1 MVKVF
6 ILSLI
11 LIESKIT
18 MKTIGLIGGMSWE
31 SSKLYYEFLNTKAKD
46 ILGGSHSAKCIIV
59 SVDFADI
66 ERLTFE
72 GDWKAI
78 GELMKQ
84 AAQQLERAGADIIL
98 LCTNTIH
105 LVSHYISE
113 NVSIPFMHIATTT
126 GESIKKVGLK
136 KVALLGTKFTMEKDF
151 YTKTLMN
158 DFGLEILI
166 PDTVDRQVIHDIIYN
181 ELVNGQ
187 FTISSKQKI
196 IEIIKKLQKQGAQG
210 VILGCTEL
218 PMLISELDID
228 IPIFDTGK
236 IHAYKAIE
244 WSVHN

>member
-1 MVKVF
+1 
-6 ILSLI
+6 
-11 LIESKIT
+11 

-46 ILGGSHSAKCIIV
+46 ILGGSHSAKCIMV

-66 ERLTFE
+66 ERFTFK
-72 GDWKAI
+72 GDWEAI

-84 AAQQLERAGADIIL
+84 AAIQLERAGADIIL

-105 LVSHYISE
+105 LVSHYITE

-126 GESIKKVGLK
+126 GESIKKSDLK

-151 YTKTLMN
+151 YTKTLMH
-158 DFGLEILI
+158 DFDLNILI
-166 PDTVDRQVIHDIIYN
+166 PDTNDRHVVHAIIYN
-181 ELVNGQ
+181 ELVKGQ
-187 FTISSKQKI
+187 FTNSSKHKI
-196 IEIIKKLQKQGAQG
+196 IEIINELQNQGAQG

-218 PMLISELDID
+218 PILISESDIS

-236 IHAYKAIE
+236 IHAHTAME
-244 WSVHN
+244 WSIN

>member
-1 MVKVF
+1 
-6 ILSLI
+6 
-11 LIESKIT
+11 

-46 ILGGSHSAKCIIV
+46 ILGGSHSAKCILV

-72 GDWKAI
+72 GDWEAI

-84 AAQQLERAGADIIL
+84 AAQQLEQAGADIIL

-113 NVSIPFMHIATTT
+113 NVNIPFLHIATTT
-126 GESIKKVGLK
+126 GESIKEIGLK

-151 YTKTLMN
+151 YFNTFVN
-158 DFGLEILI
+158 DFGLEVLI
-166 PDTVDRQVIHDIIYN
+166 PDTNGRQVIHDIIYD
-181 ELVNGQ
+181 ELVKGQ
-187 FTISSKQKI
+187 FTKSSKLQVV
-196 IEIIKKLQKQGAQG
+196 EIIQELMSLGAQG

-218 PMLISELDID
+218 PILISASDVD

-236 IHAYKAIE
+236 IHAHKAIE
-244 WSVHN
+244 WSVNNS